1 MAGRMRRAAIEG
13 GGVSDQVFV
22 VFFMDDAISIDV
34 QRGKEGRRY
43 LDLSRSLAS
52 THFQAMCGK
61 CAGEEPLLSH
71 ERVTGWTTQQEVLGY
86 DSATGNITSTLPARK
101 VDGLRAK
108 LAE

>member
-1 MAGRMRRAAIEG
+1 M
-13 GGVSDQVFV
+13 SDQVFV

-86 DSATGNITSTLPARK
+86 DIDTESMTFALPARK
-101 VDGLRAK
+101 VDDLRARVAK
-108 LAE
+108 